1 MKRERGERKSPLK
14 IFISHTMKD
23 KELFKLVALRL
34 KEIEGVDVFSYEDI
48 ELGSD
53 FASTLVRKISES
65 DIFMP
70 IVSSS
75 SSDSSSMMSEIGA
88 AWAQGK
94 KIIPV
99 VTDESFLKKIP
110 IKIES
115 QAIRIQNIRRSRGI
129 RGLEKLLGERFKS
142 GKKTGTTA

>member
-23 KELFKLVALRL
+23 KELFKLVAARL
-34 KEIEGVDVFSYEDI
+34 KEIEGVDVFSDEDI
-48 ELGSD
+48 KLGSN

-88 AWAQGK
+88 AWAQGI

-110 IKIES
+110 VKIES
-115 QAIRIQNIRRSRGI
+115 RAIRIQNIRRSRGI
-129 RGLEKLLGERFKS
+129 RGLEKSLGERFKGS
-142 GKKTGTTA
+142 KKTGTAA